1 MLRSLYSGV
10 SGMKSNQVKMDVIG
24 NNIANV
30 NTTAFKASRVKF
42 QETLSNTMSTA
53 LGPDTTGKGAKN
65 PKQVGLGTTVR
76 SIDTLMTDGVHEPTG
91 RELDFAIENE
101 GFLVTSSDIDGNAAP
116 TKVSFTRDGCFYRDS
131 QGTLVNSSGNKVM
144 GYPAIDANT
153 VLDGITN
160 ISVTPVAPAVG
171 TSTAPT
177 SLISALTSD
186 INDVLAV
193 AEAIGK
199 EVENDTTGLKTSAQT
214 AITALEAIS
223 LDSTSTYADLAT
235 AKTAAT
241 TAATSIQTIATTL
254 ADGSGQRIQ
263 EFSSDNLRTLE
274 IPTTFV
280 RDDATGLLV
289 KDSTTGKYESV
300 AVGTGQTEITLDT
313 FNVDASGQITAICSD
328 QNSYKIGRLAVA
340 KFKNREGLTKEGS
353 NSYGK
358 TANSGEPEY
367 GVAGEDSFGT
377 ITQGALEVSNVDLA
391 NQFTDMIITSRAYQ
405 ANSRSITTSD
415 EMLQELL
422 NLKR

>member
-30 NTTAFKASRVKF
+30 NTTAFKSSRVKF

-53 LGPDTTGKGAKN
+53 LGPDTSGKGAKN
-65 PKQVGLGTTVR
+65 PKQVGLGTTVS

-101 GFLVTSSDIDGNAAP
+101 GFFVTSADIDGNSAP
-116 TKVSFTRDGCFYRDS
+116 DAVSFTRDGCFYRDS
-131 QGTLVNSSGNKVM
+131 YGTLVNSSGNKVM

-153 VLDGITN
+153 VLDGVTN
-160 ISVTPVAPAVG
+160 IDVTG
-171 TSTAPT
+171 TGTPSTT
-177 SLISALTSD
+177 LIAELTSV
-186 INDVLAV
+186 INDALSV
-193 AEAIGK
+193 AETIQK
-199 EVENDTTGLKTSAQT
+199 EVENDATQNATAQT
-214 AITALEAIS
+214 AIDDLKAIS
-223 LDSTSTYADLAT
+223 LTATSTYTNLSD
-235 AKTAAT
+235 AKTAAI
-241 TAATSIQTIATTL
+241 TAATSIQSIAKSL
-254 ADGSGQRIQ
+254 ADGSGQAIQ
-263 EFSSDNLRTLE
+263 DFGSDNLRTLE

-280 RDDATGLLV
+280 RDDETGLLI
-289 KDSTTGKYESV
+289 KDSDTGKYESV
-300 AVGTGQTEITLDT
+300 AIGTNQTEVTLDT

-358 TANSGEPEY
+358 TANSGDPEY